1 MAEVTVPVNRLNA
14 DQLQEIISNIES
26 IKPNAQGRYMYQ
38 GKAYT
43 KTGLNNLLKPYKEQ
57 MKKLQEISA
66 ESAANQG
73 VLQRQRI
80 AENETEVN
88 RVNRILVDITT
99 RIEDLRAASERSAS
113 IEGQNNL
120 RAWAS
125 YYVSQANRLQQY
137 VNNLKNGTARSGDVQ
152 TDVQI
157 IDVNQASVRPP
168 SGGMPAQPGVT
179 YGGVP
184 GGGQAVVAPVGSTTS
199 TGLTAAQRGEAGI
212 MPGASGAMA
221 GTGEQPVDLSGVRF
235 TTTPAAA
242 ATPSTSTAATQAGAG
257 TGMGAVT
264 APAGT
269 QPASA
274 GPAYV
279 DPATGVSVQPGG
291 QIGGEDRALPNG
303 GAVVNGIYIPPGID
317 YTALGQAMQA
327 AGIQIPAEWEKA
339 AREMFGTWYDVFKN
353 DPEMSA
359 FLQRLMREPE
369 MSDAMFMAELQKTN
383 WWRTTN
389 ASARDFARRQ
399 VEDPATLNTQIANK
413 TAALRQE
420 ALARGF
426 TVADA
431 ALNDAALKSIQFGF
445 SDQVVLNHLAQ
456 LTIESAQGPSS
467 LVQGFYGQSVR
478 ETAAQYGIPLSETT
492 LTKWVSD
499 IATGNQSINSFDAY
513 ARDLA
518 RNLYPS
524 LAKGFDSGLTF
535 GQMTN
540 PYAQVA
546 SSILEIPG
554 ETIDFTDPKWAAAFT
569 MRNDKGEQMQMSFG
583 EWSDY
588 LRTNS
593 AFGYEYTDEAVSK
606 AYNVANDLAKAFGRA

>member
-1 MAEVTVPVNRLNA
+1 MASQKDRDRLKELNEQLRFLIGITPQNGVYLYQGTRYNKRGY
-14 DQLQEIISNIES
+14 DDLVKKTRKEISDLQEKVSPVDVTGQANRQENFNIRADRLSLQYDELAS
-26 IKPNAQGRYMYQ
+26 KLLDIEQAIGRA
-38 GKAYT
+38 GSV
-43 KTGLNNLLKPYKEQ
+43 E
-57 MKKLQEISA
+57 E
-66 ESAANQG
+66 
-73 VLQRQRI
+73 
-80 AENETEVN
+80 ET
-88 RVNRILVDITT
+88 
-99 RIEDLRAASERSAS
+99 
-113 IEGQNNL
+113 NL
-120 RAWAS
+120 RAWAALINNNLQRINGAIRNLRNGLDAS
-125 YYVSQANRLQQY
+125 EPTPVSVPSLSQARRAGPPGPATGQIP
-137 VNNLKNGTARSGDVQ
+137 VQ
-152 TDVQI
+152 
-157 IDVNQASVRPP
+157 PP
-168 SGGMPAQPGVT
+168 ATV
-179 YGGVP
+179 GGVP
-184 GGGQAVVAPVGSTTS
+184 GAGQPMGATAGTTA

-212 MPGASGAMA
+212 MPGVAGAMA
-221 GTGEQPVDLSGVRF
+221 GAGEQPVDLSGVQF
-235 TTTPAAA
+235 TTTPAATTTPPA
-242 ATPSTSTAATQAGAG
+242 STVATPAGA
-257 TGMGAVT
+257 TT
-264 APAGT
+264 APAGA
-269 QPASA
+269 QPATA

-339 AREMFGTWYDVFKN
+339 AREMFGSWYDVFKN

-383 WWRTTN
+383 WWRTT
-389 ASARDFARRQ
+389 SRTARDFARRQ
-399 VEDPATLNTQIANK
+399 VEDPETLNLDIAKK
-413 TAALRQE
+413 TADLKQMALD
-420 ALARGF
+420 RGF
-426 TVADA
+426 TINDA

-445 SDQVVLNHLAQ
+445 SDVMVLQHLAQ
-456 LTIESAQGPSS
+456 LTLEQAQGPSS
-467 LVQGFYGQSVR
+467 LVQGFYGQNVR
-478 ETAAQYGIPLSETT
+478 ELAAQYGVPLSDTT

-499 IATGNQSINSFDAY
+499 IATGNQSLNSFDAY

-524 LAKGFDSGLTF
+524 LAKGFDNGLTF

-546 SSILEIPG
+546 SRILDIPG

>member
-1 MAEVTVPVNRLNA
+1 MAREDDVKRHQQATAELNALKAIKSTKASDGKTVYIVNGIEYTTNGYNNLVKEKEKEVRRYFYYLNVPTPVQEADIAALRGQAGQQREQINVGLVRIREAKKLIDESIPRAQTADEQRNLEAWSRIYAEKEKEFTNALSSLASDRPLPTVPTLPKIVTVQNARRSVPAGVSPVAAAPAQTGTQPTTPTGSAAGGNAPVPGVVYGGMPGTGGGVQQVDLSSVNFPETPAEVT
-14 DQLQEIISNIES
+14 
-26 IKPNAQGRYMYQ
+26 
-38 GKAYT
+38 
-43 KTGLNNLLKPYKEQ
+43 
-57 MKKLQEISA
+57 
-66 ESAANQG
+66 
-73 VLQRQRI
+73 
-80 AENETEVN
+80 
-88 RVNRILVDITT
+88 
-99 RIEDLRAASERSAS
+99 
-113 IEGQNNL
+113 
-120 RAWAS
+120 
-125 YYVSQANRLQQY
+125 
-137 VNNLKNGTARSGDVQ
+137 
-152 TDVQI
+152 
-157 IDVNQASVRPP
+157 
-168 SGGMPAQPGVT
+168 
-179 YGGVP
+179 
-184 GGGQAVVAPVGSTTS
+184 
-199 TGLTAAQRGEAGI
+199 
-212 MPGASGAMA
+212 
-221 GTGEQPVDLSGVRF
+221 
-235 TTTPAAA
+235 TTTPAT
-242 ATPSTSTAATQAGAG
+242 TPAVTTTTTAGTSTTTTPG
-257 TGMGAVT
+257 TTPGM
-264 APAGT
+264 GT
-269 QPASA
+269 QPPAT

-303 GAVVNGIYIPPGID
+303 GAVVNGVYIPPGID

-327 AGIQIPAEWEKA
+327 AGIPIPAEWEKA
-339 AREMFGTWYDVFKN
+339 AREMFGSWYDVFKN

-369 MSDAMFMAELQKTN
+369 MSDAMFQAELQKTN

-389 ASARDFARRQ
+389 ASARNFARLQ

-456 LTIESAQGPSS
+456 LTIEQAQGPSS

-546 SSILEIPG
+546 SSILEVPAT
-554 ETIDFTDPKWAAAFT
+554 TIDFTDPKWAAAFT

-588 LRTNS
+588 LRTNPS
-593 AFGYEYTDEAVSK
+593 FGYEYTDQAVSK
-606 AYNVANDLAKAFGRA
+606 AYNVANDLARVFGRI